1 MSVQTLADFI
11 APSPPVNQPPKTMRS
26 VDDLDSQRRD
36 PFGDFL
42 AEETKPASSE
52 ETASNNKTVQ
62 GNVDRETTQ
71 AENDAANRDAER
83 PNVALVDDGDSHN
96 EPAEPAQ
103 VGGFDPDSETISIAE
118 VQAVDLLSDIVAP
131 TGATQV
137 FAPLVVEGAI
147 AAVNPVSAESI
158 ALSASQLGVQK
169 SQTIGQPGE
178 GFDFRGLISGDSEA
192 SGEAPSKPSQ
202 NGQTEL
208 SQLLKARSANGASS
222 QGSQSQQTQSIA
234 AQTNFSDLLNQSLTS
249 VEGDTSQATGELTS
263 INRTGGSGDALLTT
277 DPTKATGRVPLT
289 PEAIGARIVQA
300 ARNGE
305 TRFRIELDPPELGR
319 IDVRLEIGSD
329 GRANAVL
336 SADRAETLDMLQ
348 RDIRVLERTLL
359 QAGLQ
364 LERGSIEMGLRQQGD
379 GDRNPGQGE
388 ANDQRTKDQR
398 DGPEEAVETA
408 VDERPV
414 RLGHIGVDRR
424 V

>member
-11 APSPPVNQPPKTMRS
+11 APSPPVNQPPKTTRL
-26 VDDLDSQRRD
+26 VDDLDTQRRD
-36 PFGDFL
+36 PFGEIL

-62 GNVDRETTQ
+62 GNVDRQITQ
-71 AENDAANRDAER
+71 ADSDVADRDAER
-83 PNVALVDDGDSHN
+83 PKVTLDDDGDSQN
-96 EPAEPAQ
+96 EPAEP
-103 VGGFDPDSETISIAE
+103 

-131 TGATQV
+131 TGVTQV

-192 SGEAPSKPSQ
+192 SGEAPSKQSQ

-263 INRTGGSGDALLTT
+263 INRTGGTGDALLTT

-388 ANDQRTKDQR
+388 ANDKRTKDQR